1 MDQNIKEKIQQEKE
15 LLYLNALK
23 VANQTLAEAEEQG
36 YEVSSGL
43 LSSSASL
50 LKLSIEDVI
59 KEDDIDKFLMSDKLK
74 GLLKDRDDKAKSPH
88 YKDA

>member
-1 MDQNIKEKIQQEKE
+1 

-50 LKLSIEDVI
+50 LKLSIEEVI
-59 KEDDIDKFLMSDKLK
+59 KENDLDKFFMTDKLK
-74 GLLKDRDDKAKSPH
+74 GLLKDSTDAKAKSPH